1 MDRLSEARLDL
12 IHPRLAEV
20 IRRQLA
26 ILQAEWFLSR
36 GENLEIRICQGVRS
50 WPEQASLYAKGRT
63 MPGEPCRHAGAPRP
77 VGTCPVHRLGLIVT
91 RCRPGYSWHQ
101 FGLAVDEV
109 PDDPTLAGFQCDWN
123 LAHPAWQRMK
133 AVGESLGLVH
143 GSEFRTFP
151 DWPHFQLTGRF
162 GVNPDDEV
170 RQLFRDGGMQAVWEE
185 ARIE

>member
-1 MDRLSEARLDL
+1 MYRISEARLGL
-12 IHPRLAEV
+12 IHPKLAEV
-20 IRRQLA
+20 VRQQ
-26 ILQAEWFLSR
+26 ILILSS
-36 GENLEIRICQGVRS
+36 EKLEIRICQGVRS
-50 WPEQASLYAKGRT
+50 WPEQAGLYAKGRT
-63 MPGEPCRHAGAPRP
+63 MPGEPCRHAGVLRP

-123 LAHPAWQRMK
+123 LAHPAWQCMK

>member
-1 MDRLSEARLDL
+1 MDRISEARLGL
-12 IHPRLAEV
+12 VHSKLAEIV
-20 IRRQLA
+20 RQQILILA
-26 ILQAEWFLSR
+26 
-36 GENLEIRICQGVRS
+36 GEKIEVRVCQGVRS
-50 WPEQASLYAKGRT
+50 WPEQGAIYAKGRT
-63 MPGEPCRHAGAPRP
+63 MPGEPCVHDGRTHQFGCLTHPWGA
-77 VGTCPVHRLGLIVT
+77 IVT

-170 RQLFRDGGMQAVWEE
+170 RQLFRDGGMQAVWDE
-185 ARIE
+185 AQL

>member
-1 MDRLSEARLDL
+1 MDTISEARLGL
-12 IHPRLAEV
+12 VHPKLAEI
-20 IRRQLA
+20 IRQQILILA
-26 ILQAEWFLSR
+26 

-50 WPEQASLYAKGRT
+50 WPEQAAIYAKGRT
-63 MPGEPCRHAGAPRP
+63 SPGEPCNHHGFKFRP
-77 VGTCPVHRLGLIVT
+77 GSCPEHPLGVKVT

-123 LAHPAWQRMK
+123 LEHPAWQRMK

-170 RQLFRDGGMQAVWEE
+170 RQLFRDGGMDAVWQE
-185 ARIE
+185 AHL